1 MAAQRFEQE
10 GFDSSEKLALDDFVS
25 LLRTYSIYSMTDQED
40 RVSYYPP
47 HIPKNVL
54 ITQTVLIENIPS
66 ENIGAHDIYVIPSQ
80 ENADLQV

>member
-1 MAAQRFEQE
+1 
-10 GFDSSEKLALDDFVS
+10 
-25 LLRTYSIYSMTDQED
+25 MTDQED

-66 ENIGAHDIYVIPSQ
+66 ENISAHDIYVIPSQ